1 MPNLTGRCQWSQETV
16 SFYGMTNTA
25 RVNISASTIPAH
37 IIDRYPIPECTGEA
51 VGFNRVDTE
60 MCR

>member
-1 MPNLTGRCQWSQETV
+1 MRYLTGRCPWSQETV

-25 RVNISASTIPAH
+25 RVSISALTTPAH
-37 IIDRYPIPECTGEA
+37 IIDRYPIAECTGEA
-51 VGFNRVDTE
+51 VGFNRVHTE